1 MRIGLYGGIANN
13 MYVYGKALAAAG
25 VDVCFIRDRSDCY
38 PISQPVWDD
47 LEFQVPYEDI
57 RNAGDWNT
65 GRLTELE
72 RGLRW
77 QAPRWLR
84 DPLAQGAVGGVE
96 ASPKGLGFLDRRW
109 ARRYATTSHRPG
121 VLSLMQQCDAL
132 MVCGIE
138 GSVLANASGRP
149 YIIWPH
155 GGDMMIAAGLLQPP
169 LKRVRE
175 RLHHAL
181 LARQLDAAFRNAICI
196 GNHEPTGIT
205 SDFFG
210 AEGYLRTL
218 PIAFMPIPI
227 PVQPRQNE
235 KVRRES
241 FAALLAE
248 MGVEQPDSRLIG
260 FVPSRVDYEWKGQ
273 DRLLRALAKKT
284 VFFEQQVHLIFSGWG
299 NHFHEAR
306 QFVAENGLERCVTF
320 LDSAISKPLLYRFY
334 LSADFVVDQFVIGMY
349 GTAALE
355 AMACGAP
362 LITWLNDSY
371 DRPWGAPPVIQAKT
385 EGDLDAVLHDIV
397 DGKIDLETTGR
408 DLQSWMARIHDPA
421 AAVRGMMA
429 KYETEKSGR
438 AVRS

>member
-1 MRIGLYGGIANN
+1 MKIGLYGGIANN
-13 MYVYGKALAAAG
+13 MYVYAKALAAAG
-25 VDVCFIRDRSDCY
+25 MDVCFIRDRSDCY

-47 LEFQVPYEDI
+47 LEFRVPYEDV

-72 RGLRW
+72 LKLQWR
-77 QAPRWLR
+77 APQWLR
-84 DPLAQGAVGGVE
+84 DPLEKKVSDTVN
-96 ASPKGLGFLDRRW
+96 ASPQSLGFFDRRW
-109 ARRYATTSHRPG
+109 ARRYAATSHRPG

-132 MVCGIE
+132 MVCGVE
-138 GSVLANASGRP
+138 GSILANASGRP

-169 LKRVRE
+169 LKQVRE

-181 LARQLDAAFRNAICI
+181 LARQLNAAFRNAICV

-210 AEGYLRTL
+210 AERYLRTL

-227 PVQPRQNE
+227 PVQPRANTD
-235 KVRRES
+235 VRRPA
-241 FAALLAE
+241 FAMLLAE
-248 MGVEQPDSRLIG
+248 MGVKQPDARLIG

-273 DRLLRALAKKT
+273 DRLLRALASDAM
-284 VFFEQQVHLIFSGWG
+284 FFERKVHFIFSGWG
-299 NHFHEAR
+299 NHFLEAG
-306 QFVAENGLERCVTF
+306 QFVRENGLENCVTF

-334 LSADFVVDQFVIGMY
+334 LNADFVVDQFVIGMY

-362 LITWLNDSY
+362 LITWLNGSY
-371 DRPWGAPPVIQAKT
+371 ERPWGAPPVIQAKT
-385 EGDLDAVLHDIV
+385 ESDLDAVLRDIV
-397 DGKIDLETTGR
+397 SNRIDLETIGR
-408 DLQSWMARIHDPA
+408 ELQLWMARVHNPTT
-421 AAVRGMMA
+421 AVRDMLA
-429 KYETEKSGR
+429 KYEMEKSNR